1 MKFFKLFHVPNNLNN
16 FVELR
21 IDCCYQLKW
30 LLKNLD
36 YYKDGDQRTSMIFEM
51 CQGHRKAE
59 ANG

>member
-1 MKFFKLFHVPNNLNN
+1 MKFFKLFHVPNNLIN
-16 FVELR
+16 FVELTAV
-21 IDCCYQLKW
+21 LVKM
-30 LLKNLD
+30 LKNLD